1 MTRRLPRFALALALG
16 LSVIG
21 CGSLPGISSDSE
33 ASLAAQKSRSASLDA
48 WKDEVIYFVLLDRF
62 HNGNRQNDFNVQPQ
76 NPTGYHGGDLDGLIA
91 KLPYLDGLG
100 VTTLWISPI
109 VDNDDGELAKTGLWG
124 FHGYWAKDFEK
135 VDEHLGDVAKV
146 KELLDKAHARGMK
159 VMLDIV
165 ANHGGYEYKH
175 RDDPRYKGWFNQHG
189 NIQNWDDQWW
199 LENGSLYGLPDFN
212 QQNPEARKYLIDVWA
227 KWAKLGF
234 DGFRV
239 DTVKHVP
246 KEFWADFNTQIAQR
260 TRPDF
265 LLLGE
270 VLHGDVG
277 YVADYQRRGKFHSLF
292 DFPLYYTLT
301 DVFAKGASMRR
312 LGDRFAQ
319 DAAYPN
325 AELLSPFLDNH
336 DVPRFLS
343 QAGGDLG
350 KLKLALACV
359 LTVRGIPSLYYGTE
373 VGMTGKGEPENRQDM
388 AWGKNPELTR
398 YVQQLLKIRKDTV
411 ALRRGKQLEMWQDD
425 AIYAYGRLTAQ
436 EEAIVVLN
444 NDGGRQE
451 REIPLRAESRL
462 KDGTQLVDR
471 LSGEKVVVS
480 QRKIR
485 VTLPGKGAL
494 ILSPSK

>member
-1 MTRRLPRFALALALG
+1 MTRRLRRFALALALG
-16 LSVIG
+16 LTGIG
-21 CGSLPGISSDSE
+21 CSALPGIPSGSE
-33 ASLAAQKSRSASLDA
+33 KSFDARGSRSTALES

-62 HNGNRQNDFNVQPQ
+62 ANGNRHNDFNVQPK
-76 NPTGYHGGDLDGLIA
+76 NPTGYHGGDLDGLIS

-100 VTTLWISPI
+100 VTTLWISPL
-109 VDNDDGELAKTGLWG
+109 VDNDDDQLAKTGLWG

-135 VDEHLGDVAKV
+135 VDEHLGDQAKV

-175 RDDPRYKGWFNQHG
+175 RDNPRYEAWFNAHG
-189 NIQNWDDQWW
+189 NISNWEDQWW

-212 QQNPEARKYLIDVWA
+212 QANPEVRKHMIEVWA
-227 KWAKLGF
+227 NWAKLGF

-246 KEFWADFNTQIAQR
+246 KDFWADFNTQISQR
-260 TRPDF
+260 TKSDF

-270 VLHGDVG
+270 VLHGNSG
-277 YVADYQRRGKFHSLF
+277 YVADYQRSGKFHSLF
-292 DFPLYYTLT
+292 DFPLYYTLN
-301 DVFAKGASMRR
+301 DVFAKGASMRK

-319 DAAYPN
+319 DAAYPD

-343 QAGGDLG
+343 QAGGDVS

-359 LTVRGIPSLYYGTE
+359 LTVRGVPSLYYGTE
-373 VGMTGKGEPENRQDM
+373 VGMTGHQEPENRADM
-388 AWGKNPELTR
+388 AWGQNPELTR
-398 YVQQLLKIRKDTV
+398 HVQQLLKIRKDSV
-411 ALRRGKQLEMWQDD
+411 ALRHGKQLEMWQDD
-425 AIYAYGRLTAQ
+425 EIYAYGRLTGKD
-436 EEAIVVLN
+436 EAMVVLN
-444 NDGGRQE
+444 NSDRRQV

-462 KDGTQLVDR
+462 QDGTRLMDQLTGDVT
-471 LSGEKVVVS
+471 VVT

-485 VTLPGKGAL
+485 ATVPAKGAL
-494 ILSPSK
+494 ILKP

>member
-1 MTRRLPRFALALALG
+1 MTRRLRRFALALALSLTG
-16 LSVIG
+16 IG
-21 CGSLPGISSDSE
+21 CGAAPGISGGSE
-33 ASLAAQKSRSASLDA
+33 AAIDAQRSRSASLEG

-62 HNGNRQNDFNVQPQ
+62 ANGNRQNDFNVQPS
-76 NPTGYHGGDLDGLIA
+76 NPTGYHGGDLDGLIS
-91 KLPYLDGLG
+91 KLAYLDNLG
-100 VTTLWISPI
+100 VTTLWISPV
-109 VDNDDGELAKTGLWG
+109 VDNDDDQLAKTGLWG

-146 KELLDKAHARGMK
+146 KELLNKAHARGMK

-175 RDDPRYKGWFNQHG
+175 RDNPAYKSWFNQHG
-189 NIQNWDDQWW
+189 NIQNWEDQWW

-212 QQNPEARKYLIDVWA
+212 QQTPDARKYLIDVWA
-227 KWAKLGF
+227 KWAGLGF

-246 KEFWADFNTQIAQR
+246 KDFWEDFNTQIAKR
-260 TRPDF
+260 TKSDF

-292 DFPLYYTLT
+292 DFPLYYTLN
-301 DVFAKGASMRR
+301 DVFAKGASMRK

-325 AELLSPFLDNH
+325 PELLSPFIDNH

-343 QAGGDLG
+343 QAGGDLA

-359 LTVRGIPSLYYGTE
+359 TTVRGIPSLYYGTE
-373 VGMTGKGEPENRQDM
+373 VGMTGHKEPENREDM
-388 AWGKNPELTR
+388 AWGKNPDLTR
-398 YVQQLLKIRKDTV
+398 YVQQLLKIRKDSE

-425 AIYAYGRLTAQ
+425 AVYAYGRLTAQ
-436 EEAIVVLN
+436 SEAIVVLN
-444 NDGGRQE
+444 NDARSQV
-451 REIPLRAESRL
+451 REIPLRAESKL
-462 KDGTQLVDR
+462 KDGTRLVDQ
-471 LSGEKVVVS
+471 LSGETVVVS

-485 VTLPGKGAL
+485 LTLPGKGAV
-494 ILSPSK
+494 ILKP

>member
-1 MTRRLPRFALALALG
+1 MTRRLRRFALALALG
-16 LSVIG
+16 LTSLG
-21 CGSLPGISSDSE
+21 CSAAPGIPAGSDQ
-33 ASLAAQKSRSASLDA
+33 ALDAQRSRSTALDA

-62 HNGNRQNDFNVQPQ
+62 ANGNRQNDFNVQLN
-76 NPTGYHGGDLDGLIA
+76 NPTAYHGGDLDGLIS
-91 KLPYLDGLG
+91 KLPYLDSLG
-100 VTTLWISPI
+100 VTTLWISPV
-109 VDNDDGELAKTGLWG
+109 VDNDDDQLANTGLWG

-146 KELLDKAHARGMK
+146 KELLSKAHARGMK
-159 VMLDIV
+159 VVLDIV

-175 RDDPRYKGWFNQHG
+175 RDDPRYKSWFNAHG

-199 LENGSLYGLPDFN
+199 LENGSLYGLPDFDQKN
-212 QQNPEARKYLIDVWA
+212 ADARKYLIDVWA
-227 KWAKLGF
+227 RWAALGF

-246 KEFWADFNTQIAQR
+246 KDFWADFNTQIAQR
-260 TRPDF
+260 TKSDF

-292 DFPLYYTLT
+292 DFPLYYTLN
-301 DVFAKGASMRR
+301 DVFAKGASMRK
-312 LGDRFAQ
+312 LGERFAQ
-319 DAAYPN
+319 DGTYPN
-325 AELLSPFLDNH
+325 ADLLSPFIDNH

-343 QAGGDLG
+343 QAGGDLS

-373 VGMTGKGEPENRQDM
+373 VGMTGHKEPENREDM

-398 YVQQLLKIRKDTV
+398 YVQQLLKARKDSV

-425 AIYAYGRLTAQ
+425 EVYAYGRLTAQ
-436 EEAIVVLN
+436 EEAVVVLN
-444 NDGGRQE
+444 NDTRPQV

-462 KDGTQLVDR
+462 KDGARLVDA
-471 LSGEKVVVS
+471 LSGETLVVS
-480 QRKIR
+480 QRKLR
-485 VTLPGKGAL
+485 VTVPAKGAL
-494 ILSPSK
+494 ILKS

>member
-1 MTRRLPRFALALALG
+1 VTRNLSRFVLALALG
-16 LSVIG
+16 LSGIG
-21 CGSLPGISSDSE
+21 CGATSGLPASSEGALS
-33 ASLAAQKSRSASLDA
+33 AQASRSAALDA

-62 HNGNRQNDFNVQPQ
+62 ANGNRQNDFNVQPQ
-76 NPTGYHGGDLDGLIA
+76 NPTGYHGGDLDGLIS
-91 KLPYLDGLG
+91 KLPYLDQLG
-100 VTTLWISPI
+100 VTALWISPV
-109 VDNDDGELAKTGLWG
+109 VDNDDDQLAKTGLWG
-124 FHGYWAKDFEK
+124 FHGYWAKNFET
-135 VDEHLGDVAKV
+135 VDEHLGDEAKV
-146 KELLDKAHARGMK
+146 KELLSKAHARGMK

-165 ANHGGYEYKH
+165 ANHGGYEYQH
-175 RDDPRYKGWFNQHG
+175 RNDPRYKSWFNAHG

-199 LENGSLYGLPDFN
+199 LEHGSLFGLPDFN
-212 QQNPEARKYLIDVWA
+212 QGNPEARKYLIDVWS

-246 KEFWADFNTQIAQR
+246 KEFWADFNTQISRR
-260 TRPDF
+260 TKSDF

-277 YVADYQRRGKFHSLF
+277 YVADYQRQGKFHSLF
-292 DFPLYYTLT
+292 DFPLYYTFN

-319 DAAYPN
+319 DASYPN

-343 QAGGDLG
+343 QAGGDHA

-373 VGMTGKGEPENRQDM
+373 VGMTGSQEPENRQDM
-388 AWGKNPELTR
+388 AWGQHPELTR
-398 YVQQLLKIRKDTV
+398 YVQQLLAVRKASV

-425 AIYAYGRLTAQ
+425 QVYAYSRLATE

-444 NDGGRQE
+444 NDGRAQV
-451 REIPLRAESRL
+451 REIPLRAESRIQ
-462 KDGTQLVDR
+462 DGTTLVDA
-471 LSGEKVVVS
+471 LSGEKVVVTG
-480 QRKIR
+480 RKIR
-485 VTLPGKGAL
+485 VPLAGKKAAIFRRG
-494 ILSPSK
+494 